1 MIYEVI
7 KGIFIPFLG
16 TALGSAM
23 VFFIN
28 GEMKPTLKKS
38 LTGFAAGVM
47 IAASI
52 WSLII
57 PAIEMSEGS
66 GFLKVFPTLCGL
78 WLGTVFLILSDTY
91 AEKIVSKNQINN
103 STKNT
108 AMLVFAVA
116 LHNLPEGMA
125 VGVIYAGLMSGNGAV
140 TLAAALALSIGIGI
154 QNFPEGAIVSMPLAS
169 LGMSH
174 KKAFLTGTL
183 SGIVEP
189 IGAIITIWAA
199 NVITTALPYFLSFA
213 AGAMIY
219 VVICELVPEFQKK
232 HFSYIG
238 IITFFL
244 GFSVMM
250 TLDVLLG

>member
-1 MIYEVI
+1 MIYDVI
-7 KGIFIPFLG
+7 KGIFIPLFG

-28 GEMKPTLKKS
+28 GEMKPSLKKS

-57 PAIEMSEGS
+57 PAIELSQGS
-66 GFLKVFPTLCGL
+66 VFFKVFPTLCGH
-78 WLGTVFLILSDTY
+78 WLGAVFLIFSDSF
-91 AEKIVSKNQINN
+91 AEKIITKNQLDN
-103 STKNT
+103 SIKGTS
-108 AMLVFAVA
+108 MLVFAVA

-140 TLAAALALSIGIGI
+140 TLAAALALSVGIAI

-169 LGMSH
+169 LGMSR
-174 KKAFLTGTL
+174 KKAFLTGAI

-199 NVITTALPYFLSFA
+199 SIISSALPYFLSFA

-232 HFSYIG
+232 NISYVG